1 MIVIPNEV
9 RDLQF
14 RFRLSYRSLVR
25 SHEGIPRYVLS
36 LVAQALLP
44 VRRYLPASPQQLLHV
59 TIAPVHPI
67 HAFLFKNGATLTA
80 CAASPAQHLVSTPPR
95 TNPAKPHIQSVI

>member
-14 RFRLSYRSLVR
+14 RFRLSCRSLVR
-25 SHEGIPRYVLS
+25 RHEGIPRYVLS

-44 VRRYLPASPQQLLHV
+44 VRRYLPESPQQLLHV

-67 HAFLFKNGATLTA
+67 HAFLLRH
-80 CAASPAQHLVSTPPR
+80 SPLLKFS
-95 TNPAKPHIQSVI
+95 